1 VRAIRVRPRGYGSDT
16 FHWLLDEGRTYCGR
30 DPAALDVAEQLEL
43 EKLPPVAACHACV
56 RTADGWTLESPRV
69 PADRVTAP
77 PAAGRVR
84 TTGPLNHG
92 LRSRRQAARVIP
104 DLVDRV
110 AAARRS
116 YLRVEH
122 AAAAVDDDELTMRV
136 DCARL
141 ALLDVVDRAAQLA
154 RETAELEAAE

>member
-1 VRAIRVRPRGYGSDT
+1 
-16 FHWLLDEGRTYCGR
+16 
-30 DPAALDVAEQLEL
+30 
-43 EKLPPVAACHACV
+43 
-56 RTADGWTLESPRV
+56 
-69 PADRVTAP
+69 
-77 PAAGRVR
+77 
-84 TTGPLNHG
+84 
-92 LRSRRQAARVIP
+92 VIP